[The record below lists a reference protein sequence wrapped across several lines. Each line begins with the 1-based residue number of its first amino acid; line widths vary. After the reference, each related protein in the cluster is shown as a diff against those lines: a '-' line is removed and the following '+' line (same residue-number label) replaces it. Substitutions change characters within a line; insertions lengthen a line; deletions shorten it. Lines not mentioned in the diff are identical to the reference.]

1 MRIVKSISLILLV
14 ELLVI
19 GCNPTVSKPAE
30 MPVLKIAV
38 LPIIDALP
46 MYAAQQ
52 EGLFEKNGVQVE
64 FIPVASA
71 PERDQLIVSKQADGM
86 INETISTFFFNKEE
100 TQVQIVRYALRPTE
114 NAAHFFILSSA
125 ISGLTTPDELRGVD
139 IGVSQGT
146 IIEYVTYR
154 LLEQNGVNPAEIKT
168 IAVPRMPDRMALL
181 NSGELS
187 AAVLPDPLAT
197 LAIQQGAR
205 IVLDDLKFPQ
215 YGFSVISFRKDVI
228 DSDPQSIR
236 AFMISIEEA
245 TQLINTD
252 PKQYFNILS
261 DQKLVPDPLLVSYS
275 LPPYPLAGIP
285 TEAEWIDALTWTKDM
300 GLIDVDVSYQV
311 SVNDK
316 FLP

>member
-1 MRIVKSISLILLV
+1 MRIVKFISLILLV
-14 ELLVI
+14 GLLVI

-86 INETISTFFFNKEE
+86 INETISTFFFNKEK

-154 LLEQNGVNPAEIKT
+154 LLEQNGFNPAEIKT

-275 LPPYPLAGIP
+275 LPPYPLAGVP

-300 GLIDVDVSYQV
+300 GLIDVDVSYQG
-311 SVNDK
+311 SVNDE